1 MSQYILEFI
10 SFLESK
16 NFSANTLRAYMK
28 DLEEFS
34 GFISKD
40 LDKVDF
46 KDIEKYIRYLSEEGK
61 EDSTIERKLSSIKSF
76 FRFLEERGYVKY
88 NPAELVPFRKRK
100 TRIPSYLDED
110 EALDLTDTDKER
122 DRLAILIL
130 YGCGLRV
137 SELENLKLENIS
149 GDFLKIYGKGG
160 KWRSVP
166 IPTYVR
172 EEIDFYIKNIRP
184 KYLRD
189 EDDGYLLLNKYGK
202 KLSSRYIRKIVKR
215 QGFLKTGKNV
225 WPHLLRHSY
234 ATHLLK
240 NQADIRVIQ
249 ELLGHSSINTTQK
262 YVHTNINEIVSIYK
276 KVHPRESEE

>member
-76 FRFLEERGYVKY
+76 FRYLEERGYVKY

-130 YGCGLRV
+130 YGCGLRI

>member
-1 MSQYILEFI
+1 
-10 SFLESK
+10 
-16 NFSANTLRAYMK
+16 MK

-76 FRFLEERGYVKY
+76 FRYLEERGYVKY

-130 YGCGLRV
+130 YGCGLRI

>member
-76 FRFLEERGYVKY
+76 FRYLEERGYVKY